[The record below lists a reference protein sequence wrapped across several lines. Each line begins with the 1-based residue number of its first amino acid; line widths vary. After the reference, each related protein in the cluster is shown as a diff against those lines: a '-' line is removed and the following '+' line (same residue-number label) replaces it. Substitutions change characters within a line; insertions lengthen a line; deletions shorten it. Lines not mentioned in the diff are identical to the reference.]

1 MPKNIIKAHAKINIG
16 LNIVSKRDDDFHNL
30 ETIFYPIYDLYDEL
44 IFEDS
49 NEFQFVDDNN
59 FDNIIVK
66 TVNLLERET
75 KRNISVKITLK
86 KNIPIGAGLGGGSSD
101 AAVVLKILNDLY
113 ELNLSEIKM
122 KEIAL
127 ELGSDVP
134 FFLKGKPAIGKS
146 RGEDLSL
153 LDLNIEYPIL
163 LVNPGINIS
172 TKEAFSQIIPSPPEF
187 DYNNIVNI
195 PIDEF
200 HKFIVNDFEK
210 SIFQK
215 HSEIENIKKSLYSGG
230 ALFSSMSGTGS
241 AVYGIFKNINE
252 AKNISKQFPNNY
264 FIFISNSRASAK

>member
-1 MPKNIIKAHAKINIG
+1 MPKNIIRAHAKINIG
-16 LNIVSKRDDDFHNL
+16 LNIISKRDDGFHNL

-49 NEFQFVDDNN
+49 NNFQLISDHH

-66 TVNLLERET
+66 TVHLLKKHT
-75 KRNISVKITLK
+75 KRNISIKITLK

-101 AAVVLKILNDLY
+101 AAAVLKTLNNLY
-113 ELNLSEIKM
+113 ELNLEENRL

-134 FFLKGKPAIGKS
+134 FFLKDKPSIGKS
-146 RGEDLSL
+146 RGEDLTL
-153 LDLNIEYPIL
+153 VDLNIDHPIL

-172 TKEAFSQIIPSPPEF
+172 TKEAFSQIIPSRSEL

-195 PIDEF
+195 PIDEY

-210 SIFQK
+210 TIFQTYP
-215 HSEIENIKKSLYSGG
+215 EINKIKESLYSGG
-230 ALFSSMSGTGS
+230 ALFASMSGTGS
-241 AVYGIFKNINE
+241 TVFGIFRNITDAE
-252 AKNISKQFPNNY
+252 NISKQFPNNY
-264 FIFISNSRASAK
+264 FIFISNVKIN

>member
-1 MPKNIIKAHAKINIG
+1 MPINIIRAHAKINIG

-49 NEFQFVDDNN
+49 NKFQFISDQQ

-66 TVNLLERET
+66 VADLLEKHT
-75 KRNISVKITLK
+75 KRKISIKITLK

-101 AAVVLKILNDLY
+101 AAAVLKTLNDLY

-122 KEIAL
+122 REIAL

-172 TKEAFSQIIPSPPEF
+172 TKEAFSQIIPRPSEF
-187 DYNNIVNI
+187 DYNNIFNI
-195 PIDEF
+195 PIDEY

-215 HSEIENIKKSLYSGG
+215 HNEIENIKMSLYSGG
-230 ALFSSMSGTGS
+230 ALFASMSGTGS
-241 AVYGIFKNINE
+241 TVYGIFKNIAD